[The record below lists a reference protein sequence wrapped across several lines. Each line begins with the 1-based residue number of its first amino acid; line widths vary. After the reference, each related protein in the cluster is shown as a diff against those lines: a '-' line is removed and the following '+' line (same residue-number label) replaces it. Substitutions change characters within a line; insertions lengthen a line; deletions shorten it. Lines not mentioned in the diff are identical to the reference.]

1 MSDVRRRIA
10 MARQRFGKLRHIWS
24 DNSLHKNLS
33 IRLYKSAIYSI
44 MTYGSET
51 WYLDVEVRRALNG
64 ANSQMMSI
72 ITGKTAHQE
81 ASAKWRTFD
90 LVTWI
95 RARRLQWLGHI
106 LRTMDTE
113 RSLKRAVFVMFKHPR
128 QGDLL
133 MDAPEKKSWRSLVAY
148 VMDREK
154 W

>member
-1 MSDVRRRIA
+1 
-10 MARQRFGKLRHIWS
+10 
-24 DNSLHKNLS
+24 
-33 IRLYKSAIYSI
+33 